1 MADFLRYAGNLADLC
16 SLQRRVF
23 STELGRSLLHPDLRD
38 SVGAAPARHPA
49 WAVLSA
55 ELAAADSFQTIN
67 AWELRTYMADV
78 LLRDSDVMSMAH
90 SLELRVPFID
100 RPFIEWLWAQPAR
113 FKTGGGRQKSA
124 LAAALRDILP
134 EEIRQRP
141 KRGFTLPF
149 AVWMRRELKPFLD
162 DMFATPSIARTG
174 LLDAPAVQAFWQ
186 GFLQGR
192 DDREWSRVWSLAM
205 LIAFANR
212 PRAR

>member
-1 MADFLRYAGNLADLC
+1 
-16 SLQRRVF
+16 
-23 STELGRSLLHPDLRD
+23 
-38 SVGAAPARHPA
+38 
-49 WAVLSA
+49 
-55 ELAAADSFQTIN
+55 
-67 AWELRTYMADV
+67 
-78 LLRDSDVMSMAH
+78 MSMAH